1 MIDNKSGQFN
11 LRRIIFSYGFYIVL
25 VAVFIIYSLGA
36 TSFLTISN
44 LANILRDIAPLLV
57 IASGLTLV
65 IVTGSLDISVGSI
78 ALASAA
84 AGIFLTSRLQLSTP
98 AMILIALAVGT
109 CLGAI
114 NGFLIVVLRIN
125 ALVTTL
131 GMMIALRGV
140 GLDLLGGSQWMVPDA
155 LVDFTRLK
163 VGPIYSGTI
172 VALVI
177 AGVAQVVLTRTVF
190 GRHLA
195 AIGNSPVIAARLGV
209 RVRLTTFAV
218 FVLSGF
224 LASAGGILTAAH
236 LAVVHPYLGQG
247 LEFLGVAAV
256 VVGGTSLFGGE
267 GSVIPGTLIGVITLT
282 LIENGLNLMGASPF
296 VYPFVRGLIIFT
308 AMYADSLRAQLHGQ
322 TRRIVTEATAVGAE

>member
-1 MIDNKSGQFN
+1 MNDSKSGQFN
-11 LRRIIFSYGFYIVL
+11 LRRILFSYGFYIVL
-25 VAVFIIYSLGA
+25 VGVFIIYSLGA
-36 TSFLTISN
+36 GSFLTVSN

-84 AGIFLTSRLQLSTP
+84 AGVFLTSRLDLSTP
-98 AMILIALAVGT
+98 MMILIALAVGT

-131 GMMIALRGV
+131 GMMIALRGI

-163 VGPIYSGTI
+163 IGPIYSGTI

-177 AGVAQVVLTRTVF
+177 AGVAQVLLTRTVF

-224 LASAGGILTAAH
+224 LASAGGD
-236 LAVVHPYLGQG
+236 PDRRPPGSS
-247 LEFLGVAAV
+247 
-256 VVGGTSLFGGE
+256 TSLPGPGARVPGGGCGGRRRDQPVRRRGQHHPRDPDRGHYPDSHREWPEPDGRFAFRLPVRPRAHHLYGHVCRLTE
-267 GSVIPGTLIGVITLT
+267 GAAPRPDKT
-282 LIENGLNLMGASPF
+282 N
-296 VYPFVRGLIIFT
+296 R
-308 AMYADSLRAQLHGQ
+308 H
-322 TRRIVTEATAVGAE
+322 